1 MGYQGV
7 KSGMHDDEGD
17 TRTVAIETKVLD
29 DTLETIQAIAYRH
42 GWSCE
47 EALRNLVHHGIT
59 AVQALE
65 DTEPMS
71 EDTDAEERCLQLNRE
86 LAGLRAAYSSLKFEN
101 YTLTKDNQVLQWHV
115 AGQRGTTQN
124 QERLI
129 EKLREELQLRREQD
143 PDR

>member
-7 KSGMHDDEGD
+7 KSGMHNDEGD
-17 TRTVAIETKVLD
+17 TRTVTIKTEVLD
-29 DTLETIQAIAYRH
+29 DTLETIQTIADRQ

-65 DTEPMS
+65 EMDPEP
-71 EDTDAEERCLQLNRE
+71 EDADPEDHLLQLNRE

-115 AGQRGTTQN
+115 AGQRGTTRN
-124 QERLI
+124 QEKLI
-129 EKLREELQLRREQD
+129 ERLREELELRRERD